1 LSHVRRRAQTIKR
14 HYTVP
19 RGPFVWEKDA
29 PAELPEWFD
38 IVELPARS
46 RRGDPVRYA
55 VANDELALLWLVE
68 YGCVDLHVGTARVDL
83 PERPDFVLFDLD
95 AAGVAFSSVVEA
107 ALLLREAL
115 DALGLVA
122 LPMTTGGEG
131 MHVRVPIARRH
142 LHEDAREFAASLA
155 VALRR
160 ARPDLVTLERRP
172 AARHGVYVD
181 TKMNGRGQQVVAPYS
196 VRPLPGAPVAT
207 PLGWAPRSGE
217 NDDGGRE
224 RSGRAGRPLRAA
236 PAPAAEPRRR
246 APPRRPLGRAS
257 PKAAH
262 DETVEAQQA
271 T

>member
-122 LPMTTGGEG
+122 LPMTTG
-131 MHVRVPIARRH
+131 VRECTSASRSPAGICTRTRVSSLPRSPWPS
-142 LHEDAREFAASLA
+142 AA
-155 VALRR
+155 R
-160 ARPDLVTLERRP
+160 ARTSSPSSGDLLRGTACTSIRR
-172 AARHGVYVD
+172 
-181 TKMNGRGQQVVAPYS
+181 
-196 VRPLPGAPVAT
+196 
-207 PLGWAPRSGE
+207 
-217 NDDGGRE
+217 
-224 RSGRAGRPLRAA
+224 
-236 PAPAAEPRRR
+236 
-246 APPRRPLGRAS
+246 
-257 PKAAH
+257 
-262 DETVEAQQA
+262 
-271 T
+271 